1 MMDRVLCSR
10 AREVGGC
17 RHVPRGAH
25 RTDPQT
31 ITFCCMKRLIAYILS
46 CYVAYY
52 IILHCIKI
60 YICIAGLSGYQSE
73 IIFLPNL

>member
-17 RHVPRGAH
+17 RHVPRGAR

-31 ITFCCMKRLIAYILS
+31 MESGQSQYI
-46 CYVAYY
+46 
-52 IILHCIKI
+52 
-60 YICIAGLSGYQSE
+60 SG
-73 IIFLPNL
+73 IFTYGARYMISSPMSDDIVV

>member
-17 RHVPRGAH
+17 RHVPRGAR

-31 ITFCCMKRLIAYILS
+31 MESGQSQYIS
-46 CYVAYY
+46 G
-52 IILHCIKI
+52 IINYGGSI
-60 YICIAGLSGYQSE
+60 YDQFTNE
-73 IIFLPNL
+73 

>member
-17 RHVPRGAH
+17 RHVPGGAR

-31 ITFCCMKRLIAYILS
+31 MESGQSRYIS
-46 CYVAYY
+46 MISG
-52 IILHCIKI
+52 IINYGGSI
-60 YICIAGLSGYQSE
+60 YDQFTNE
-73 IIFLPNL
+73 

>member
-17 RHVPRGAH
+17 RHVPIGAR

-31 ITFCCMKRLIAYILS
+31 MESGQSQYIGG
-46 CYVAYY
+46 
-52 IILHCIKI
+52 IINYGGSI
-60 YICIAGLSGYQSE
+60 YDQFTNE
-73 IIFLPNL
+73 W